1 MSYDKS
7 TQAVAVLQRHDIT
20 NAQEISY
27 VPLHGGS
34 QEFREELIMN
44 SGYEEKQGG
53 KVILDYKTVNI
64 LLGVVPLFHFKV
76 KKKSLKVSEHG
87 SNTMKAKF
95 KDNLCLILFYKD
107 LSRKLGRQSHEF
119 FPLKFSFISISK
131 TWSYIVNTVF

>member
-44 SGYEEKQGG
+44 SGYEEKVGRKGYTGLQNCEYFVRSG
-53 KVILDYKTVNI
+53 TF
-64 LLGVVPLFHFKV
+64 VPFQS
-76 KKKSLKVSEHG
+76 KKKIIE
-87 SNTMKAKF
+87 
-95 KDNLCLILFYKD
+95 
-107 LSRKLGRQSHEF
+107 
-119 FPLKFSFISISK
+119 SF
-131 TWSYIVNTVF
+131 